1 VRCGYLA
8 ADKHQFMA
16 IIIREPRSVIRMSGP
31 LLAVLDAKS
40 SRNRPHLGRR
50 AAFVCFGS
58 RSFCA
63 ALLPRLSEQQPSDSA
78 GMLRP

>member
-1 VRCGYLA
+1 MIEAICWGATAVKRGPLVALRQYLA

-16 IIIREPRSVIRMSGP
+16 KIIREPRLVIRMSGP

-40 SRNRPHLGRR
+40 SRNRPHLGH

-58 RSFCA
+58 RS
-63 ALLPRLSEQQPSDSA
+63 D
-78 GMLRP
+78 